1 MFSPSRWPSFFF
13 NETFRTI
20 RREFPEIF
28 NIRSAHQHCIPI
40 YCLSTWMKHP
50 CSYWKPVP
58 PHVQEVP
65 SHLTYSGLQQCL
77 PSASFNIKYVC
88 HCIIPFIIQTYCYFC
103 HLKQQQHTFI
113 DPVLLFTMFFLA
125 PFAKKLIEGVVYTP
139 CLQFHFS
146 HSLFADFTY
155 FLKRFFMWTIF

>member
-1 MFSPSRWPSFFF
+1 MASLKEFSGQNVQLFSPAMTSNPLILA
-13 NETFRTI
+13 TFQC
-20 RREFPEIF
+20 PL
-28 NIRSAHQHCIPI
+28 

-58 PHVQEVP
+58 PRVQEVP

-77 PSASFNIKYVC
+77 PSASFSIKYVC

-103 HLKQQQHTFI
+103 HLKQQQHIFI
-113 DPVLLFTMFFLA
+113 DLVLLFTMFFLA

-146 HSLFADFTY
+146 HFLFADFTY